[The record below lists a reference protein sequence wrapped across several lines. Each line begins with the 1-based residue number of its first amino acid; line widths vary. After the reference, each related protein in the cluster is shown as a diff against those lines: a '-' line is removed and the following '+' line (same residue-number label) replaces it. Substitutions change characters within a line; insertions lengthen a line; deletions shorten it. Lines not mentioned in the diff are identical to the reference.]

1 LTGNCAAQEN
11 RRRQKV
17 IMVPTALRPTAC
29 AGVPL
34 PALAAQL
41 CAVSAEGGPHRPG
54 VIPDLR
60 VTGVTLRAQ
69 DVRSGDLFAAL
80 AGSLTHG
87 ARHIG
92 DAIERG
98 AVAVLTDAAGV
109 AEIAR
114 QPQGFGAVPM
124 LIHPA
129 PRSVLGELAATVYEH
144 PSERLSVVGV
154 TGTSGKTT
162 TSYLVE
168 AGLRAAGRMAGLIGT
183 IGLRINGV
191 DIPSALTTPEAPALQ
206 AQLAVMVERGVD
218 TVVMEASSHAL
229 ALGRVDGVHF
239 AVGAFTN
246 LSRDHLDFHRT
257 MEDYFAA
264 KARLFDRDSSLRA
277 HTAVVCVDDDA
288 GRAMADRADTVV
300 TVSAQGRPAD
310 WRAEDVTSH
319 LGGRGAPPACGGEFT
334 AIDPAGVH
342 HRVGIRLPGGYNV
355 ANCLVALAILDALGI
370 SPEQAATGLRD
381 TRVPGRLEQIDR
393 GQDFFALVDYAHK
406 PGALRAVLRS
416 LRSSDSRLAV
426 VFGAGG
432 ERDAGKRGPM
442 GRIAAELADLVVVTD
457 DNPRGEDPAA
467 IRREI
472 LAGAAEA
479 GGAARVVEIGD
490 RRAAIDHAVAWAG
503 PGDVVLVTGKGHE
516 SGQSGGGKIRPFDDR
531 VELAAALETYR

>member
-1 LTGNCAAQEN
+1 MAVDG
-11 RRRQKV
+11 RPRGGGRQAETEV
-17 IMVPTALRPTAC
+17 IMVPTALRPTVGV
-29 AGVPL
+29 GVPL

-41 CAVSAEGGPHRPG
+41 GAVSAESPHQPG
-54 VIPDLR
+54 VISDLR

-69 DVRSGDLFAAL
+69 DVQSGDLFAAL
-80 AGSLTHG
+80 AGSSTHG
-87 ARHIG
+87 ARYVG
-92 DAIERG
+92 EAIERG
-98 AVAVLTDAAGV
+98 AVAVLTDAAGAAQI
-109 AEIAR
+109 AE
-114 QPQGFGAVPM
+114 QPQGFGAVPV
-124 LIHPA
+124 LIHGE
-129 PRSVLGELAATVYEH
+129 PRSVLGELAATVYGR
-144 PSERLSVVGV
+144 PSERLAVVGV

-162 TSYLVE
+162 TTYLIE
-168 AGLRAAGRMAGLIGT
+168 AGLHAAGRTVGLIGT

-191 DIPSALTTPEAPALQ
+191 DVPSALTTPEAPALQ
-206 AQLAVMVERGVD
+206 AQLAVMAERGVD
-218 TVVMEASSHAL
+218 TVVMEVSSHAL
-229 ALGRVDGVHF
+229 ALGRVDSVHF
-239 AVGAFTN
+239 EVGAFTN

-277 HTAVVCVDDDA
+277 RTAVVCVDDDA
-288 GRAMADRADTVV
+288 GRAMADRAGAAV

-310 WRAEDVTSH
+310 WRAENVTARA
-319 LGGRGAPPACGGEFT
+319 GRQEFT
-334 AIDPAGVH
+334 AIDPAGVQH
-342 HRVGIRLPGGYNV
+342 SVAIRLPGGYNI
-355 ANCLVALAILDALGI
+355 ANCLVALAILDILGI

-381 TRVPGRLEQIDR
+381 TQVPGRLERIDR
-393 GQDFFALVDYAHK
+393 GQDFLALVDYAHK

-472 LAGAAEA
+472 LAGAAEG

-516 SGQSGGGKIRPFDDR
+516 SGQSGGGQTRPFDDR
-531 VELAAALETYR
+531 VELAAALEANR